1 MEEEAGKFT
10 MLYDGFM
17 FIIQQ
22 ESRLCRTVYGAIQG
36 LQDSDCGVGLSGFG
50 KYFPCLLLACVPLL
64 LMCRLVN
71 FFSLGELTGGRWHS
85 SIFYC

>member
-1 MEEEAGKFT
+1 MEEDAGKFT

-36 LQDSDCGVGLSGFG
+36 LQDSDCGIGLSGFG
-50 KYFPCLLLACVPLL
+50 KYFP
-64 LMCRLVN
+64 
-71 FFSLGELTGGRWHS
+71 
-85 SIFYC
+85 